1 MTHATVRGDLVG
13 VGPPLNGRAT
23 GEYMQLR
30 SKARKG
36 RGGFSLLEV
45 TIAMAVLA
53 TAYVGYS
60 KSVVASMQASR
71 TEREGAL
78 AAAAARQLIAELQ
91 ASPFDQVWV
100 LYNDDGSDDPGGP
113 NTAPGPNVDVLG
125 LDPIDGDA
133 DGMAVEV
140 ILPKVDV
147 GGVPQLREDMANDS
161 LGCPRDLNGDG
172 AIDAIDHAGDYQ
184 ILPVVVRV
192 RWRGTSG
199 AATYELRT
207 SLVNI

>member
-1 MTHATVRGDLVG
+1 VTVPGIQVG
-13 VGPPLNGRAT
+13 VGPPLNGRAI
-23 GEYMQLR
+23 GDLMQLR

-36 RGGFSLLEV
+36 RRGFSLLEV

-71 TEREGAL
+71 SEREGAL
-78 AAAAARQLIAELQ
+78 AAASARQLIAELQ
-91 ASPFDQVWV
+91 ASPFDQVWA

-113 NTAPGPNVDVLG
+113 NTAPGPNVHVPG
-125 LDPIDGDA
+125 LNAVDGDP
-133 DGMAVEV
+133 DGMAVQV
-140 ILPKVDV
+140 ILPSVDV
-147 GGVPQLREDMANDS
+147 AGVPQLREDLPNDS

-172 AIDAIDHAGDYQ
+172 ATDAFDHSGDYQ

-192 RWRGTSG
+192 RWRGTGG